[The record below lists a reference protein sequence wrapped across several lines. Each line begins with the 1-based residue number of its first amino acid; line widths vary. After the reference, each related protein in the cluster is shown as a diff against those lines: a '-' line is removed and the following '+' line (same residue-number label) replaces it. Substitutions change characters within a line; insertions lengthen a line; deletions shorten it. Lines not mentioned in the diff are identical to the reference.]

1 MRAQI
6 TLFVIVAILIVS
18 AVGIVYYAS
27 STISKAALNKEQ
39 AIIKAVPEKFR
50 PAEINFLSCLKS
62 KAQDSLTILGSQ
74 AGYVNLP
81 AEDPASDYMPFSNTL
96 SFVGLKIPYWW
107 YVSGNNI
114 QKNQIPST
122 EFMQNEMQDYVNA
135 HVQECESSLRLLE
148 GYELTT
154 EKAPETKVTINDEYV
169 DFEINYPIKLQYE
182 DAAATVQKHM
192 FAVPFELGKL
202 YKISRQIMDKESENY
217 FIEERTIDMIFI
229 YPEIPST
236 SINFE
241 CSPRIWT
248 KSAVAQSLKTIVEN
262 NVPFIRIKGTS
273 YGKAEKYFEI
283 DAGKT
288 DSSVRVNMLAVT
300 SPFKFDV
307 SPSDGELLKGEPM
320 IGEGEN
326 EALDFIK
333 NIFCISS
340 YHFIYSVSYPVLI
353 QLTDKNGNIFQF
365 PVLVV
370 IANNQPKENRYAG
383 EGITIVPELC
393 STKLAKETV
402 NTFTSE
408 NGNISPLNGVD
419 ISFKCI
425 ATTCKIGQTS
435 TDGTITAQF
444 PQCLN
449 GELSARKEGYHP
461 EKYIMSTNFNDQEV
475 SLTLEKYMNFT
486 LNVSVIEKDGR
497 TRRVKSDETVILEM
511 KNDVKSHNVNVIYP
525 SQENVY
531 LLSGD
536 YSAKLSLFE
545 KGSFE
550 LKGQQV
556 SQCTNVPK
564 EGIFGF
570 MGFMEEK
577 CISFETPNVNLEQV
591 FGGGAEFPI
600 TIREGKVLN
609 LYLLKT
615 DAPKTVD
622 ELNSAYQTSQT
633 AASNQLFKQPELT

>member
-18 AVGIVYYAS
+18 AAGIIYYAS
-27 STISKAALNKEQ
+27 STASKTALNKEQ
-39 AIIKAVPEKFR
+39 AIIKSVPEQFR
-50 PAEINFLSCLKS
+50 PAETNFLSCLKL

-74 AGYVNLP
+74 AGYINLP
-81 AEDPASDYMPFSNTL
+81 AEDPASDYMPFSNIL
-96 SFVGLKIPYWW
+96 SFTGLKIPYWW

-114 QKNQIPST
+114 QKTQVPSI
-122 EFMQNEMQDYVNA
+122 EFMQNEMQDYINE
-135 HVQECESSLRLLE
+135 HVQECEKSLRLLE

-154 EKAPETKVTINDEYV
+154 ENAPETKVTINDEYV
-169 DFEINYPIKLQYE
+169 DFEVDYPIKLQYE
-182 DAAATVQKHM
+182 DAATTVQKHA

-217 FIEERTIDMIFI
+217 SIEERTIDMIFM

-241 CSPRIWT
+241 CSPKIWT
-248 KSAVAQSLKTIVEN
+248 KSSVSQSLKTIIEN
-262 NVPFIRIKGTS
+262 NIPFVRIKGTN
-273 YGKAEKYFEI
+273 YGEVEKYFEM
-283 DAGKT
+283 DVGKT
-288 DSSVRVNMLAVT
+288 DSSVTVNMLAIT
-300 SPFKFDV
+300 SPFNFDV

-326 EALDFIK
+326 EALDFVK

-353 QLTDKNGNIFQF
+353 QLTDKNGNFFQF
-365 PVLVV
+365 PVLIV
-370 IANNQPKENRYAG
+370 IANNQPRENRYAG

-393 STKLAKETV
+393 STKLAKETI

-408 NGNISPLNGVD
+408 NGNIVPLNGTD

-425 ATTCKIGQTS
+425 ATTCDIGETS
-435 TDGTITAQF
+435 EEGTVTAQF
-444 PQCLN
+444 PQCIN
-449 GELSARKEGYHP
+449 GEVIARKEGYNP
-461 EKYIMSTNFNDQEV
+461 ERYIMSTNFNDQEV

-486 LNVSVIEKDGR
+486 LNISVIEKDGKIR
-497 TRRVKSDETVILEM
+497 KVKDGETVVLEM
-511 KNDVKSHNVNVIYP
+511 NNDAKSHSVNMIYP
-525 SQENVY
+525 SQENAY
-531 LLSGD
+531 LLTGD
-536 YSAKLSLFE
+536 YSAKISLFE

-564 EGIFGF
+564 EGVLGF
-570 MGFMEEK
+570 MGFMEER
-577 CISFETPNVNLEQV
+577 CITFDTPDVNLEQV

-600 TIREGKVLN
+600 TITEGKILN
-609 LYLLKT
+609 MYLLKT

-622 ELNSAYQTSQT
+622 ELNAAYQIGQT
-633 AASNQLFKQPELT
+633 VSSNQLFKQPEIQ